1 MSETKKFTQE
11 EMNEIS
17 KLREDTQSKVLDFG
31 QLKLE
36 KILTQQRLEQLNEL
50 EQKTEND
57 YKELQEKEKQ
67 LVETFK
73 AKYGVGTLDLDNG
86 VFIPAK

>member
-31 QLKLE
+31 QLK
-36 KILTQQRLEQLNEL
+36 
-50 EQKTEND
+50 
-57 YKELQEKEKQ
+57 
-67 LVETFK
+67 F
-73 AKYGVGTLDLDNG
+73 TLIVIQMN
-86 VFIPAK
+86 